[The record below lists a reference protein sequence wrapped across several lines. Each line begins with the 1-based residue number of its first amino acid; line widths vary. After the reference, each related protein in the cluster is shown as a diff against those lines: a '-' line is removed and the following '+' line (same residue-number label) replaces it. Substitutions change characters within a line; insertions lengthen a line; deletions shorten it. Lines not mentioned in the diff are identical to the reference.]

1 MKLLSCAALS
11 ASIAVLAITLTLLQP
26 LAAAQGTSVIHTPAS
41 ATTKATTILMPK
53 TIAKPQL
60 ELLDYAYKVAVQ
72 DGHKYPQY
80 VQGVMMQE
88 SKAGAMLGFRVAGL
102 SNKAGDRYAGICQ
115 IKLVAAK
122 AVLASYPKMW
132 QKLDTKT
139 DEELFARLILD
150 DKFNIEVCSKY
161 LLLMGVNANP
171 ARGIAAFNQG
181 PGGVQAIENPS
192 DFHYTKG
199 VIAYS
204 AKTKRPS

>member
-1 MKLLSCAALS
+1 MKLLSAAALS
-11 ASIAVLAITLTLLQP
+11 ATIAVLAIALTLLQP

-41 ATTKATTILMPK
+41 ATTKATTVLMPK
-53 TIAKPQL
+53 TMARPQL
-60 ELLDYAYKVAVQ
+60 ELLDYAYQVALK

-88 SKAGAMLGFRVAGL
+88 SRAGAMSGFRVAGL
-102 SNKAGDRYAGICQ
+102 TNKVGDRYAGICQ

-122 AVLASYPKMW
+122 AVLAAYPKMW
-132 QKLDTKT
+132 GKLDTKT

-150 DKFNIEVCSKY
+150 DKFNIDVCSKY
-161 LLLMGVNANP
+161 LLLMGVNSDP

-181 PGGVQAIENPS
+181 PGGVQAIENPA

-199 VIAYS
+199 VINYVGVV
-204 AKTKRPS
+204 KNMK